1 MTSTAEPRLSWHAW
15 AALSPD
21 VLHDFLRLRSD
32 IFVVEQNC
40 AYPDI
45 DGVDPLC
52 EHLCMRDS
60 TSQLLAYLRLV
71 PPGVKASQ
79 PAIGRLVVASSAR
92 GAGLGR
98 LAMLEGIRRCS
109 EVYPGQDVFL
119 SGQHHLEPFYASLG
133 FVTFTEPY
141 LEDGIQH
148 VNMLRKA

>member
-1 MTSTAEPRLSWHAW
+1 MTSNAEQSQSWHEW
-15 AALSPD
+15 PALSPD

-52 EHLCMRDS
+52 EHFCMRDS
-60 TSQLLAYLRLV
+60 SGRLIAYLRLV
-71 PPGVKASQ
+71 PPGIKAPQ

-98 LAMLEGIRRCS
+98 VAMLEGVRRCS
-109 EVYPGQDVFL
+109 QRYPGQDVFL
-119 SGQHHLEPFYASLG
+119 SGQLHLEPFYASLG
-133 FVTFTEPY
+133 FVSFTEPY
-141 LEDGIQH
+141 LDDGIQH
-148 VNMLRKA
+148 VNMLRKG